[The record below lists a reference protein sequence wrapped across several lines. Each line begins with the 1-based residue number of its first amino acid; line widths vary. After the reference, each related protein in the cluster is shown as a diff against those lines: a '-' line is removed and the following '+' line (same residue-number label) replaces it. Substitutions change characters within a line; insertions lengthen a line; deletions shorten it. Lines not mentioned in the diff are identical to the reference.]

1 MNLYPQT
8 ALIIA
13 EKRTALDTNAL
24 KTLVLVGGNL
34 GVERSI
40 FNIGAQNAADFKF
53 LADLRI
59 DGGFICQHKFQT
71 LHTAGAYVRDDDIMV
86 GKPRHVP
93 ELFVVGSADA
103 KALAEK
109 LVGRAGQI
117 LRVGIRH
124 GGAHGGQVGFGKEGV
139 VRRARIRGRA
149 AGGQEQAEYA
159 KQNRKRFF
167 HDHFPFSRPRMEKMR
182 NARRF
187 AATMVA
193 PTGVDA
199 RMENRMP
206 EMSSVQIA

>member
-24 KTLVLVGGNL
+24 KTLVLIGGNL

-93 ELFVVGSADA
+93 ELLVVGSADA

-117 LRVGIRH
+117 LRVGIRATVALMAVRSVS
-124 GGAHGGQVGFGKEGV
+124 GREASSAARVSEVEPQAVRSRQSMQSKIGRDFFTIIFLSV
-139 VRRARIRGRA
+139 VQGWRR
-149 AGGQEQAEYA
+149 
-159 KQNRKRFF
+159 
-167 HDHFPFSRPRMEKMR
+167 
-182 NARRF
+182 
-187 AATMVA
+187 
-193 PTGVDA
+193 
-199 RMENRMP
+199 
-206 EMSSVQIA
+206 